1 MQYIKSCGFIAY
13 KTLKNT
19 NYYLVIRSLN
29 GDVGFP
35 KGHMETGE
43 SEIETA
49 IRELKEETNIEVNV
63 TDGFRRQI
71 EYPMPGRPDT
81 IKQSVYFL
89 GECISNHIICQ
100 ETEVENADFIPFS
113 EALELLTFEDTKK
126 MLKDAEVFLSA
137 KNI

>member
-13 KTLKNT
+13 KTLKNA

-49 IRELKEETNIEVNV
+49 TRELKEETNIEVNV

-71 EYPMPGRPDT
+71 EYPMPGCADT

-89 GECISNHIICQ
+89 GECISDNIICQ
-100 ETEVENADFIPFS
+100 KTEVENADFLPFDK
-113 EALELLTFEDTKK
+113 ALELLTFEDTKK
-126 MLKDAEVFLSA
+126 MLKDAEEFLSA